1 MCRSSGGGNFP
12 SLYPKPVL
20 KAPYVDWLVRGQGEQ
35 TFVELLDVLD
45 GHRDPKGVAGLA
57 FRHAEEDWIGQERRW
72 VGPDD
77 LPAPPY
83 HKIDVED
90 YLHPTFLGRRSGAYQ
105 ASIGCPYSCSFC
117 SVISILGSREKMQS
131 PERTVR
137 HLKFLVDN
145 HGVDSLHFYD
155 NNFFLKE
162 DHARELCERLIPLGL
177 SWWCETRLDAMLRFS
192 DSTWRLIKR
201 SGLKMVFFGAESGS
215 DEVLKKMS
223 KNLTTEQTLAAAAKT
238 REHNI
243 VPEFSF
249 IFGDPDDPERE
260 IDTSL
265 AFVRRLK
272 DINPAMELVP
282 HFYTPTPQRRGTYG
296 NVDPLSGTPGTLE
309 EWIEPQWVGWMTH
322 EDPDLS
328 WLPEKLK
335 NRVQDFCTV
344 FASRFPSAND
354 VVTRPWG
361 KRLSRFLAKRRWEGG
376 HYHNP
381 RLLRAV
387 RRLVRLP
394 KRDRWAYGHLRPP
407 SASDN

>member
-1 MCRSSGGGNFP
+1 
-12 SLYPKPVL
+12 
-20 KAPYVDWLVRGQGEQ
+20 
-35 TFVELLDVLD
+35 
-45 GHRDPKGVAGLA
+45 
-57 FRHAEEDWIGQERRW
+57 
-72 VGPDD
+72 
-77 LPAPPY
+77 
-83 HKIDVED
+83 
-90 YLHPTFLGRRSGAYQ
+90 
-105 ASIGCPYSCSFC
+105 
-117 SVISILGSREKMQS
+117 
-131 PERTVR
+131 
-137 HLKFLVDN
+137 
-145 HGVDSLHFYD
+145 
-155 NNFFLKE
+155 
-162 DHARELCERLIPLGL
+162 
-177 SWWCETRLDAMLRFS
+177 MLRFS

-361 KRLSRFLAKRRWEGG
+361 SDLVVFWQSVDGKVGTTTIHGCCAPCVDWCACQNEIDGRMATCARR
-376 HYHNP
+376 P
-381 RLLRAV
+381 RATIDPPPPDPGVDGARASTGQPTHPRGTMSV
-387 RRLVRLP
+387 V
-394 KRDRWAYGHLRPP
+394 
-407 SASDN
+407 